1 LKGKENRKVKLSHT
15 DNFVQSTSFLRKG
28 ACIPFTCHFE
38 DTATGCGIHQYIL
51 DFSVMLKPAA
61 KKFSEIEALYYS
73 IPEELLSREVRS
85 DFQVDKL
92 IQLRP

>member
-1 LKGKENRKVKLSHT
+1 
-15 DNFVQSTSFLRKG
+15 
-28 ACIPFTCHFE
+28 
-38 DTATGCGIHQYIL
+38 
-51 DFSVMLKPAA
+51 MLKPAA